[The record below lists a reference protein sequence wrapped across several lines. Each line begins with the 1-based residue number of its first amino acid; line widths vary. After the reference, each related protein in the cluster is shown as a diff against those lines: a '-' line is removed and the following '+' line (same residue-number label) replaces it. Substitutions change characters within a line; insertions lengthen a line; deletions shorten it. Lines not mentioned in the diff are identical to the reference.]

1 MASIYL
7 IRHGQASFGQD
18 DYDQLS
24 SLGHE
29 QAKIVGQ
36 SLARRIEGFDCV
48 VTGTMQRHQQTADG
62 CLQAFPSAQPEVWQE
77 GGWNEYD
84 HDDILRG
91 IGDDFVSAQ
100 AISKFIARQ
109 QNPKQAFEDALNK
122 AMNRWMSGQYD
133 SDYVESWPYYQQR
146 IHDALNNIVERARS
160 NDSGGGAR
168 LKNVAV
174 FTSGGVIS
182 VIAQALLG
190 VSSDK
195 MMHMNWTLMNCAITK
210 LVVSKDR
217 LFVATLNDHVHF
229 ELPELK
235 QFLTYK

>member
-36 SLARRIEGFDCV
+36 SLARRVEGFDCV
-48 VTGTMQRHQQTADG
+48 FTGTMQRHQQTADG
-62 CLQAFPSAQPEVWQE
+62 CLEAFPSTQPERWQE
-77 GGWNEYD
+77 QGWDEYD
-84 HDDILRG
+84 HDDILRA
-91 IGDDFVSAQ
+91 IGDDFVSAE
-100 AISKFIARQ
+100 AIQKFIARQ
-109 QNPKQAFEDALNK
+109 QNPKQAFENALNE
-122 AMNRWMSGQYD
+122 AMNRWMSGGHD
-133 SDYVESWPYYQQR
+133 SDYVESWSHYQQR
-146 IHDALNNIVERARS
+146 IHNALNIIVDRTRS
-160 NDSGGGAR
+160 RDTGKKSAA
-168 LKNVAV
+168 KNVAV